1 MIMIICLSISR
12 LRQLEQFD
20 ANDDHGEETGD
31 RINDTQGSDPDDREP
46 INEQVSIFLNNIN
59 FIAIH
64 KTVQLYRRI
73 KDILA

>member
-12 LRQLEQFD
+12 MRQLEQAQLD

-46 INEQVSIFLNNIN
+46 INEQVSIFFTNIN
-59 FIAIH
+59 FI
-64 KTVQLYRRI
+64 TTLS
-73 KDILA
+73 